1 MTYETS
7 PVFFFQTDGAAK
19 LQNFA
24 ATARGGNVA
33 DLLDPRTD
41 LRQRLAPHRLR
52 IHACSQT
59 CAQLRIT
66 IDLHIHM
73 HLCICLLFAC
83 ILVYLL

>member
-41 LRQRLAPHRLR
+41 LRQSKADVEMPARATH
-52 IHACSQT
+52 
-59 CAQLRIT
+59 
-66 IDLHIHM
+66 
-73 HLCICLLFAC
+73 
-83 ILVYLL
+83 